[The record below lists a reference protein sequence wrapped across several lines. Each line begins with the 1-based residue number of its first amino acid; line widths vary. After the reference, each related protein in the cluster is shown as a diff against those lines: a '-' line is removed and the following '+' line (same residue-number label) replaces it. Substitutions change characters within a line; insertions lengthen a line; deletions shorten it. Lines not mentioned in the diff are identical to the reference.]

1 MLSGT
6 RRTRWITVLILIGA
20 AGSLIGFVVYLCKPS
35 MVIGSR
41 DELRAVLLMPAEFRS
56 FAAEDYAQ
64 CDDSISYELSTERT
78 GLRKWVLRLKTKSE
92 HREYWENLFGDHAAR
107 CNLRVASRYN
117 RGSNV
122 VLKGFRPN
130 GGIYCWLS
138 VEQSQTCNDLNL
150 AFVYQTRPDTRL
162 FRRVITKLTHYG
174 RKVWYLFNGYPAITD
189 VRAS

>member
-64 CDDSISYELSTERT
+64 CDDSISYELTTERT
-78 GLRKWVLRLKTKSE
+78 GLRKWVLRIKTNSE
-92 HREYWENLFGDHAAR
+92 HRAYWEDLFGEYAAR
-107 CNLRVASRYN
+107 CNFRVANRYN
-117 RGSNV
+117 RGSNI
-122 VLKGFRPN
+122 VLRGYRPN
-130 GGIYCWLS
+130 GGLYCWLS
-138 VEQSQTCNDLNL
+138 IEQPQTGNDLNL
-150 AFVYQTRPDTRL
+150 AFVYQTHPNARL
-162 FRRVITKLTHYG
+162 FRRCIARITRYG
-174 RKVWYLFNGYPAITD
+174 RKIWYLFDGYPAITD